1 MNASFKDLDTEVMWE
16 AGSWILLGN
25 SNISSICM
33 LCFCMVMCWV
43 AAGANAS
50 GFTFPYFVSVLLV
63 LCLLYL
69 SLFHITLFHIHSIT
83 TTQQHTISILFYFIY
98 ISRWFSTLCSSGKF
112 IVSQYELSLSAFL

>member
-16 AGSWILLGN
+16 AWSWVLLGN

-50 GFTFPYFVSVLLV
+50 VMGFTFPYFVSVLLV
-63 LCLLYL
+63 LCLLYCVFISYFYYNNMATYYFYIIL
-69 SLFHITLFHIHSIT
+69 YYIYQDGFRLYVHRATL
-83 TTQQHTISILFYFIY
+83 
-98 ISRWFSTLCSSGKF
+98 
-112 IVSQYELSLSAFL
+112 